1 MPSRFISSVID
12 QQDKTDP
19 KKAKADIFNFHKD
32 SSTNL
37 LIEHDKKEI
46 ECETEKKIH
55 LVRRNSMPKFLVYFF
70 LIELT

>member
-46 ECETEKKIH
+46 ECETEKKKFIW
-55 LVRRNSMPKFLVYFF
+55 LDGIQCQNSWFIFS
-70 LIELT
+70 